1 MKRLTLVA
9 TVVAA
14 ALAFSAPQAGA
25 VAGPSA
31 SCIAQHN
38 SAEASSG
45 PGVLAAEVREFAGPG
60 FGTAISQFARAPRDA
75 CPPE

>member
-1 MKRLTLVA
+1 MKRFTLVG
-9 TVVAA
+9 TLVAA

-25 VAGPSA
+25 VAGPGS

-38 SAEASSG
+38 STEASSG

-60 FGTAISQFARAPRDA
+60 FGTAISEFARAPSNA

>member
-1 MKRLTLVA
+1 MKRFVLVA

-14 ALAFSAPQAGA
+14 ALAFSAPEAGA
-25 VAGPSA
+25 VAAPTA

-60 FGTAISQFARAPRDA
+60 FGTAISEFARAPSNA

>member
-1 MKRLTLVA
+1 MKRFALVVMLPVATLTL
-9 TVVAA
+9 
-14 ALAFSAPQAGA
+14 SSPQAGA
-25 VAGPSA
+25 VAGPGA

-38 SAEASSG
+38 SEEASSG

-60 FGTAISQFARAPRDA
+60 FGTAISEFAQAPRNA

>member
-1 MKRLTLVA
+1 MKRLTLFVML
-9 TVVAA
+9 VVAA
-14 ALAFSAPQAGA
+14 LALWSPQAGA
-25 VAGPSA
+25 VAGSSA

-38 SAEASSG
+38 SEEASSG

-60 FGTAISQFARAPRDA
+60 FGAAISEFARAPRNA

>member
-1 MKRLTLVA
+1 MKRSALVVIL
-9 TVVAA
+9 VVAA
-14 ALAFSAPQAGA
+14 LSLWAPQAGA
-25 VAGPSA
+25 VAGSGA

-60 FGTAISQFARAPRDA
+60 FGTAISEFARAPRNA

>member
-1 MKRLTLVA
+1 MKRFTLVGTLVA
-9 TVVAA
+9 AAVA
-14 ALAFSAPQAGA
+14 LSAPQAGA
-25 VAGPSA
+25 VAGPTA

-38 SAEASSG
+38 SPEASSG

-60 FGTAISQFARAPRDA
+60 FGTAVSQIARSPRDA